1 MIRILLADDQLM
13 FRRALSTYIELTT
26 NFEVVAEASDAD
38 QALHSIRH
46 TQPDVALLDIHMP
59 GDGLM
64 VAQEV
69 ARWGA
74 KTRVIMCTTFDRPGY
89 VLRAWQIGCAG
100 FVTKD
105 KEPSALISVIRRVAA
120 GERVFDPQLLQEART
135 WGANPLTAR
144 ERDVLRASADGVA
157 VRQIAARLFLSN
169 GTIRN
174 HLSSAIGKTGAS
186 SRAQAVERARERGWL

>member
-74 KTRVIMCTTFDRPGY
+74 NTRVMMCTTFDRPGY

-144 ERDVLRASADGVA
+144 ERDVLRASAEGVA
-157 VRQIAARLFLSN
+157 VREIAARLFLSN

-174 HLSSAIGKTGAS
+174 HLSSAIGKTGAR